1 MTELFSNLVNFAKE
15 NQFEVV
21 IPDNM
26 SGNDEITFMVIDRT
40 KNIVYFG
47 TPESYK
53 QYCTDTLL
61 EDIKNEDLLELD
73 EQN

>member
-1 MTELFSNLVNFAKE
+1 MTELFSNLVKFAKE

-26 SGNDEITFMVIDRT
+26 SDDDEITFMVIDRT

-47 TPESYK
+47 TPESYE
-53 QYCTDTLL
+53 QYNIEIAL

-73 EQN
+73 E